1 MIKAQK
7 NEGLNIIPFI
17 DIILVL
23 LAMVL
28 SISTFIAHGE
38 IKLELPKTDSST
50 QASDK
55 KDKIQIAIN
64 AENLFFLNGQESSLQ
79 EIQTK
84 LDSTQKTTAIELK
97 SDKNARF
104 DGFIQIIDILRK
116 NHHENFQILTER
128 TQ

>member
-1 MIKAQK
+1 MIKMQK
-7 NEGLNIIPFI
+7 TEGLNIIPFI

-50 QASDK
+50 QSTPN

-64 AENLFFLNGQESSLQ
+64 AENIFFLDGKESNLQ

-84 LDSTQKTTAIELK
+84 LDSTHKTTAIELK
-97 SDKNARF
+97 SDKNAKF
-104 DGFIQIIDILRK
+104 DSFIQVIDILRK
-116 NHHENFQILTER
+116 NHHENFQIITEKA
-128 TQ
+128 Q